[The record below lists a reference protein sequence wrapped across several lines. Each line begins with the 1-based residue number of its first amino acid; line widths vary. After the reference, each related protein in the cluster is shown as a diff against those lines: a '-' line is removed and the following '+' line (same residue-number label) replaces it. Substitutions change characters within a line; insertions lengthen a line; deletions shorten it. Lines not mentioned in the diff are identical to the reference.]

1 MLQQALGEGIRLYR
15 RLRCVPYRGFNG
27 QEVHT
32 GFDKP
37 FHEHLLGHQSLPMTC
52 GDQKSF
58 SSQFPAFLCHKALP
72 GFIWGSRPV
81 LLIPKRIHGT
91 GGDSNEKWGGA
102 EHLRELEVQKT
113 LSLFKVFFKT
123 FPPDPETQNAIGPL
137 PNHINERV
145 PYH

>member
-37 FHEHLLGHQSLPMTC
+37 FHQHLLRHQSLPMTC

-58 SSQFPAFLCHKALP
+58 SSQFPAFLANKPLQAGDGAAGP
-72 GFIWGSRPV
+72 FFIKPMSFTEGG
-81 LLIPKRIHGT
+81 GT
-91 GGDSNEKWGGA
+91 MNENGVARSISVSWK
-102 EHLRELEVQKT
+102 
-113 LSLFKVFFKT
+113 F
-123 FPPDPETQNAIGPL
+123 
-137 PNHINERV
+137 
-145 PYH
+145 